1 MSERRPRL
9 FRRQRREKN
18 LDLRAELWNIPNFLT
33 YFRIAMIPVVVYML
47 YRCEPGAD
55 PTANDL
61 PYRVYSFIATVI
73 FGVAAATDFFD
84 GWIARNFDMSTTVGK
99 FMDPLADKLLV
110 LACLVM
116 MVHLNR
122 VPAWFVILLLSRELS
137 IISLRAI
144 ASGEGLVV
152 NVAQAGKWKTAF
164 QLCGLVGVLVHYE
177 YTIDYGFVSAT
188 INFNRTG
195 MLLLAGAMLFSI
207 ISAIQYFH
215 RFALAAS
222 TSVDE

>member
-1 MSERRPRL
+1 MNERRPRL
-9 FRRQRREKN
+9 FRRKKRVKN

-33 YFRIAMIPVVVYML
+33 YFRIAMIPVVAYLL
-47 YRCEPGAD
+47 YLCEPRAD
-55 PTANDL
+55 PTAADL
-61 PYRVYSFIATVI
+61 PYRMYSFLATAI

-84 GWIARNFDMSTTVGK
+84 GWVARNFNMSTTVGK
-99 FMDPLADKLLV
+99 FLDPLADKLIV

-116 MVHLNR
+116 MVHLQR

-144 ASGEGLVV
+144 ASGEGLAV

-164 QLCGLVGVLVHYE
+164 QLCGLVGVLLHYE
-177 YTIDYGFVSAT
+177 YVIDYGFAAVT

-207 ISAIQYFH
+207 LSAVQYFH

-222 TSVDE
+222 SSLDE